1 MKVKDRLYSE
11 YHMSNDT
18 NPENSG
24 FNNFRLQHN
33 VTQVSENLFID
44 TRN

>member
-1 MKVKDRLYSE
+1 MTL
-11 YHMSNDT
+11 T

-33 VTQVSENLFID
+33 VTQTSENLFID
-44 TRN
+44 TGNWLLISKKF